1 MALIRGKGELT
12 MRPADNPF
20 ETRRINLVPY
30 QPQGWSWEELLQR
43 LRNLHYRAAVV
54 GGFGS
59 GKSRLLQ
66 ELGSHLEKQGLR
78 ASMFRVGPGCSS
90 CPEGLFM
97 RMMVASRNS
106 DVILLDEADRL
117 PRHVWAFVRLL
128 SMKAHGMI
136 VTSHEP
142 GLLPVLVECRTS
154 VQLLED
160 ILGELVGEERKT
172 IQELSGQLFRE
183 HRGNIREVLRAL
195 YDVYAERTY

>member
-1 MALIRGKGELT
+1 

-20 ETRRINLVPY
+20 ETRRINLVQY
-30 QPQGWSWEELLQR
+30 RPQGWSWEELLQR

-66 ELGSHLEKQGLR
+66 ELGSHLEEQGLR
-78 ASMFRVGPGCSS
+78 VLMFRVGPGCSS
-90 CPEGLFM
+90 CPQGLFR
-97 RMMVASRNS
+97 RMMVANGKS

-117 PRHVWAFVRLL
+117 PRYVWAIVRLC
-128 SMKAHGMI
+128 SMKAHGLI

-142 GLLPVLVECRTS
+142 GLLPVLMECRAS
-154 VQLLED
+154 AQLLDE
-160 ILGELVGEERKT
+160 ILGELVGEEKAA
-172 IQELSGQLFRE
+172 IQELSGQLFRD